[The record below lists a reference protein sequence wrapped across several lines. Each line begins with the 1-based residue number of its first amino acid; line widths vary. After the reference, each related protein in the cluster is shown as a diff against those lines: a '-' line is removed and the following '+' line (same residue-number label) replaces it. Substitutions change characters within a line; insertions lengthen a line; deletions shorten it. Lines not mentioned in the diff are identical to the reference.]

1 MKKTVLIVE
10 DELAVRKFLG
20 FFLEKHFTVV
30 TKDNGLEAMKW
41 LDEDNSPDAII
52 ADLNMPLMDGFE
64 FITRVRAVPRFED
77 IPFITL
83 SGSEKSADKIACL
96 RMGADDYVVK
106 PFNPEEILV
115 RLNNILRRTGRIPR

>member
-20 FFLEKHFTVV
+20 FYLEKYFTVI
-30 TKDNGLEAMKW
+30 TKDNGLEAMVW
-41 LDEDNSPDAII
+41 LEEGNDPDAII

-64 FITRVRAVPRFED
+64 FIKRVRATARLED

-83 SGSEKSADKIACL
+83 SGSEKSSDKITCL
-96 RMGADDYVVK
+96 KIGADDYVVK

-115 RLNNILRRTGRIPR
+115 RLNNILRRTGRLPK